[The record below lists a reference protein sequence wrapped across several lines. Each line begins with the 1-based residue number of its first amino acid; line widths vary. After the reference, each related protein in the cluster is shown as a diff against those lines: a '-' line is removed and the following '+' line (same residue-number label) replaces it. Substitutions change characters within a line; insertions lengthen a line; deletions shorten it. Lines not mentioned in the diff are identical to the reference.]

1 MEMKKDVALSSV
13 SHISHPCLSN
23 IGEALAARATNFI
36 LLLLFFVLNSLQLD
50 SLIIKGD
57 SNVVILVL
65 QHS

>member
-36 LLLLFFVLNSLQLD
+36 
-50 SLIIKGD
+50 IIIIIFCVEF
-57 SNVVILVL
+57 S
-65 QHS
+65 SA